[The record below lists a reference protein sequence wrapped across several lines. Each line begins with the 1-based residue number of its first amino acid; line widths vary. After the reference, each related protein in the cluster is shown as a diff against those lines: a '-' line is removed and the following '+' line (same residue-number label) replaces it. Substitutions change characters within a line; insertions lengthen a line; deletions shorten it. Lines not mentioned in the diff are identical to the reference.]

1 MPGLLLVS
9 SSLHIMRTVVIYAS
23 AHPAAAPS
31 GFSVRHL
38 LLMATGTKTWALS
51 ADSLRG
57 EAFPAQF
64 FERLL

>member
-1 MPGLLLVS
+1 MPGLLYVS
-9 SSLHIMRTVVIYAS
+9 SSLYIMRMVVTHAS

-31 GFSVRHL
+31 GFSARLL
-38 LLMATGTKTWALS
+38 LLMAAGTKTWALS
-51 ADSLRG
+51 ADSLGG

>member
-9 SSLHIMRTVVIYAS
+9 SSLYIMRTVVI
-23 AHPAAAPS
+23 HAAAPS
-31 GFSVRHL
+31 DFSGRL
-38 LLMATGTKTWALS
+38 SLLMAAGKKTQALP
-51 ADSLRG
+51 ACSLGG